1 MVATWAKQLHTWLIP
16 TTEAPSRR
24 SRQFWFWLSLAITFT
39 YSIPVLQ
46 EAFSSPYVVQDDAR
60 QHVFWMRRFAD
71 PGLFPGDAIA
81 DYFQSVAPWGYTLVY
96 RAIVAL
102 GIDALTVSKLL
113 PPVLALVTVGFAY
126 EICLLLI
133 PVPVAGAIASLLTTQ
148 LIWAHDDVASGSP
161 RAFML
166 PLFLAFLYFLMRRNL
181 VGCIGSIVLL
191 GLFYPQYVFVASGLL
206 VVRLVGWH
214 GGRFRLGDGTRR
226 IWVLSGG
233 GLLAAFLVLLPFALR
248 TSEYGPI
255 ITAEAARQLPD
266 FFAGGR
272 GNFFTDDPWEF
283 WLLGMR
289 SGLMPTLKPPLM
301 ILGIFLPLLRRFP
314 RTFPLTQRL
323 RHLGILWQLPLV
335 AIALFLAAHALL
347 FRLHLPSRYS
357 GYTLRFTLVFA
368 GAIALVVL
376 LDGILRELSQLNRSW
391 LSALALWGAG
401 GLLTILLLGYP
412 LYDPDAIDPNYT
424 RGRLPETYAFL
435 AAQPVDIKVASLL
448 RDADHFPTFTQRSVL
463 ASREY
468 AIPYHVGYA
477 APMRQRIIE
486 LIAAQYALNPPF
498 LQQTIE
504 KYGID
509 YWLIDDDSFNPQ
521 DIQGSWIRQYPRVTA
536 GAIANLNE
544 GTPLLARLA
553 DTCQVL
559 EERERVLISADCILK
574 SIREQTVTLP

>member
-16 TTEAPSRR
+16 TTEVPSRR
-24 SRQFWFWLSLAITFT
+24 SRQFWFWLSLAIAFT

-46 EAFSSPYVVQDDAR
+46 EAFSSPYMVQDDAR
-60 QHVFWMRRFAD
+60 QHVFWMRRFVE

-102 GIDALTVSKLL
+102 DIDALTVSKLL

-166 PLFLAFLYFLMRRNL
+166 PLFLAFLYFLVRRNV

-206 VVRLVGWH
+206 VVRLVEWRE
-214 GGRFRLGDGTRR
+214 GRFRLGDGTRR
-226 IWVLSGG
+226 IWILSGG

-301 ILGIFLPLLRRFP
+301 ILGIFLPLLCRFP

-323 RHLGILWQLPLV
+323 RQLGILWQLPLV
-335 AIALFLAAHALL
+335 AIALFFAAHALL

-368 GAIALVVL
+368 GAIVLVVL
-376 LDGILRELSQLNRSW
+376 LDGILRGLSQLNRSW

-486 LIAAQYALNPPF
+486 LIAAQYALNSPL

-504 KYGID
+504 NYGID

-521 DIQGSWIRQYPRVTA
+521 DIQRSWIRQYPRVTA

-553 DTCQVL
+553 ATCQVM
-559 EERERVLISADCILK
+559 EERDRVLIATDCILK